1 MFVKRSIVCL
11 LLIFISCKN
20 ETDYTSFALIE
31 DDKIILQADS
41 VEFKNKLSKNLN
53 FEEKVDFDKIEIIEK
68 KFKTNEFVY
77 YILLQNFEKN
87 IKVARLLEKK
97 KNKLFIN
104 DSILMF
110 QLHCI
115 CVGKNNCFPSLIK
128 NEKEYFLSCTENPYC
143 KVDDSKSTE
152 EECIQY
158 NTVVID

>member
-1 MFVKRSIVCL
+1 MLVKRSIVCL
-11 LLIFISCKN
+11 LFIFISCKN
-20 ETDYTSFALIE
+20 ETDYASFAIIE

-41 VEFKNKLSKNLN
+41 FVFKTKLSKNLN

-68 KFKTNEFVY
+68 KLNTNDFVY
-77 YILLQNFEKN
+77 YVLLQNFEKN

-97 KNKLFIN
+97 ENKLLIN
-104 DSILMF
+104 DSIQMF

-115 CVGKNNCFPSLIK
+115 CIGKNNCFPSIIK
-128 NEKEYFLSCTENPYC
+128 NENEYFLSCTENPYC

-158 NTVVID
+158 NTIVID